1 MIGHYVVADSF
12 GGDRVRHRMVAG
24 GHEVITHGFGGDR
37 VRDRVVPWRRAI
49 RDADTD
55 QQRIH
60 GRSFDLLR

>member
-1 MIGHYVVADSF
+1 LAIRAGGPDRVIGHYVVADS
-12 GGDRVRHRMVAG
+12 
-24 GHEVITHGFGGDR
+24 FGGDR